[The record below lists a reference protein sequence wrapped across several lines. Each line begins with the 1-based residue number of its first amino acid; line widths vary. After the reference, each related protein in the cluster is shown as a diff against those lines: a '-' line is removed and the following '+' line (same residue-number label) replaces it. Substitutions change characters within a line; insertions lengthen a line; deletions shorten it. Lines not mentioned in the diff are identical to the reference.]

1 MVALHRVVAFN
12 PMVILSGAV
21 QLVQVFALLL
31 LPDVLKPTQEARS
44 SGLSNFKY
52 SAPYPSKIVQSQE
65 DENVKAKH
73 EPDLASLSLGGQTL
87 PLRPGYGTQGEYI
100 VLRTDYFNLVPD
112 PNVKIY
118 RYSTNITPT
127 ADSRKNRQIIALF
140 LGTDTFDSI
149 GFGVATDYST
159 IAVTAQELDLRG
171 YGYLEVS
178 VR

>member
-1 MVALHRVVAFN
+1 M
-12 PMVILSGAV
+12 
-21 QLVQVFALLL
+21 
-31 LPDVLKPTQEARS
+31 
-44 SGLSNFKY
+44 
-52 SAPYPSKIVQSQE
+52 
-65 DENVKAKH
+65 KAKH

-87 PLRPGYGTQGEYI
+87 PLRPGYGTEGEYI

-171 YGYLEVS
+171 NGYLEVS